1 MTDPTLT
8 QPITQP
14 TIDTLLGQLQDLREQ
29 IKTARAEIAPL
40 ETNLKQSYDEFQV
53 VVGAARR
60 QSMRL
65 QSEMANL
72 RARIH
77 SLQNDADDPIE
88 IDSRQADNTDDKI
101 SLLQAEKDP
110 EAIEKDMLLEHLCQI
125 LDPHDKDD
133 ADLFADLQTLCQDP
147 TVSLAEVLEKAPW
160 DLVWQ
165 VRSTNEDLTDQYH
178 RLQRWQTS
186 LTCQLETLD
195 RIEDRLRKDPRY
207 GLWQQKQKGAAV
219 WQQFLQQAVE
229 QQEDQNHILQTELE
243 TLRQEWEQLR
253 GALT

>member
-1 MTDPTLT
+1 MTDLTLT
-8 QPITQP
+8 QPITQSS
-14 TIDTLLGQLQDLREQ
+14 IDTLLGQLQNLREQ
-29 IKTARAEIAPL
+29 IKAARSEIAPL

-65 QSEMANL
+65 QSEIANL
-72 RARIH
+72 RTRIH
-77 SLQNDADDPIE
+77 SLQDDDDNAIE
-88 IDSRQADNTDDKI
+88 IDLRPETSADDQI
-101 SLLQAEKDP
+101 SPLQSEKDP
-110 EAIEKDMLLEHLCQI
+110 EAIEKDMLFEHLLRV
-125 LDPHDKDD
+125 LDPMDD

-165 VRSTNEDLTDQYH
+165 VRGTHEDLMDQSH

-186 LTCQLETLD
+186 LTRQLETLD
-195 RIEDRLRKDPRY
+195 RVEDRLRKDPRY
-207 GLWQQKQKGAAV
+207 GLWQQQQKGTVV

-229 QQEDQNHILQTELE
+229 QQEDQNHGLQTELE
-243 TLRQEWEQLR
+243 TLRQEYEQLR

>member
-53 VVGAARR
+53 MVGAARR

-72 RARIH
+72 RARIQ

-88 IDSRQADNTDDKI
+88 IDSRQETDADDKI
-101 SLLQAEKDP
+101 SPLQAEKDP
-110 EAIEKDMLLEHLCQI
+110 EAIEKDMLFEHLI
-125 LDPHDKDD
+125 RVLDPMDD

-165 VRSTNEDLTDQYH
+165 VRATHEDLTDQYR

-186 LTCQLETLD
+186 LTRQLETLN
-195 RIEDRLRKDPRY
+195 RVEDRLRKDPRY
-207 GLWQQKQKGAAV
+207 GLWQQQQKGAMV

-229 QQEDQNHILQTELE
+229 QQEDQNHALQTELE